1 MRTST
6 RVEFGLYDV
15 TARGDSAPTSSTA
28 QPFCNL
34 SADLKIET
42 DRRPAL
48 QKYGTLERCQF
59 LMDGSF
65 SLFPDA
71 PAGQFWGLWSQ
82 QQSGM
87 NGRFADPPVLEVAF
101 SQPHSSAGL
110 TLHFYGPTGDWASE
124 VLIQW
129 LGSGGELLTSA
140 VFTPNAVDYYCERKV
155 ENYRALRLTFR
166 ATNRPGRYLKMTG
179 LDYGLAMTFAGDE
192 VVQAHVLEEA
202 DLLSDEIRVNTLNL
216 TLYNEAGQFSILNPK
231 GVFSVLQH
239 KQKFTV
245 WEDVRA
251 DARAA
256 DKVSH
261 NMGTFYL
268 SEWRNESDTLAEF
281 TATDA
286 VGLLDSAPYQG
297 GVYDTTTGELAAD
310 ILAGYEYD
318 LASALA
324 ELPVR
329 GWLPAGTRRTALQQL
344 AFAVGVV
351 VDCSRS
357 DKIKLYPAPERP
369 SALITYRRKF
379 QGSSVK
385 LRPLITGV
393 TVTAHNYVPG
403 PTGEQLFG
411 DDLPAGEHEIAF
423 SEPVLVEECT
433 GGELLAWGNNWARV
447 RVTAAG
453 QVALTGRKYGDATT
467 LYRLTA
473 ADVPPNAEPNVLTI
487 ENSTLVGPELA
498 GGVAQ
503 RVLDYYTRR
512 YEQTFEMLAG
522 DEVLADMLIVES
534 FGGEKV
540 RGALERMEFDLTGG
554 FRAAVTVVGRR
565 LDATASAYTG
575 EIYAGERSV
584 I

>member
-15 TARGDSAPTSSTA
+15 TARGDSTPASSAA
-28 QPFCNL
+28 QPFCDL
-34 SADLKIET
+34 SADLRIET
-42 DRRPAL
+42 DRRPVL
-48 QKYGTLERCQF
+48 LKYGTLERCQF

-65 SLFPDA
+65 TLFPDA
-71 PAGQFWGLWSQ
+71 PEGQFWGLWSR
-82 QQSGM
+82 QQSGPD
-87 NGRFADPPVLEVAF
+87 GRFADPPVLEVAF

-110 TLHFYGPTGDWASE
+110 TLHFYAPTGDWASE
-124 VLIQW
+124 VNIQW
-129 LGSGGELLTSA
+129 LGAGGELLAAA
-140 VFTPNAVDYYCERKV
+140 VFAPNAVDYYCARKV
-155 ENYRALRLTFR
+155 ENYRALRLTFT
-166 ATNRPGRYLKMTG
+166 ATNRPERYLKVTG
-179 LDYGLAMTFAGDE
+179 LDYGLAMTFAGED

-202 DLLSDEIRVNTLNL
+202 DLLSDEIRVNTLDL
-216 TLYNEAGQFSILNPK
+216 TLYNDAGQFSILNPK

-245 WEDVRA
+245 WEDVRT
-251 DARAA
+251 DSRAT

-281 TATDA
+281 AATDA
-286 VGLLDSAPYQG
+286 VGLLDSAPHQG
-297 GVYDTTTGELAAD
+297 GVYDTTAGELTAD
-310 ILAGYEYD
+310 ILMGYEYE
-318 LASALA
+318 LAPELA
-324 ELPVR
+324 DLPVR

-344 AFAVGVV
+344 AFAVGAV
-351 VDCSRS
+351 VDCSRT
-357 DKIKLYPAPERP
+357 DKVKLYPAPERP

-379 QGSSVK
+379 QGSGIK

-393 TVTAHNYVPG
+393 TVTAHRYVPG
-403 PTGEQLFG
+403 PAGEQLFR
-411 DDLPAGEHEIAF
+411 DELPAGEHEIAF
-423 SEPVLVEECT
+423 SEPTLVEECA

-453 QVALTGRKYGDATT
+453 QVTLTGRKYGDATT

-473 ADVPPNAEPNVLTI
+473 ADVPPNAEPNVLSI
-487 ENSTLVGPELA
+487 EGATLVGPELA
-498 GGVAQ
+498 EGVAR
-503 RVLDYYTRR
+503 RVLDYYARR

-565 LDATASAYTG
+565 LDATASAYAG
-575 EIYAGERSV
+575 EIHVGERSV